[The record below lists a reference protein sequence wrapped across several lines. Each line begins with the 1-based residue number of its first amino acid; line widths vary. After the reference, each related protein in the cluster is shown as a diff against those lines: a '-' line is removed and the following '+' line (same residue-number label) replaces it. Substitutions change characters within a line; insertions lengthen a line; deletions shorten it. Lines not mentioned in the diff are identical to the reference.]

1 VPAWLDV
8 GIFGLTLFFI
18 LVGLVGL
25 IVPIFPGIVV
35 IWLATLFYGIV
46 IGFNT
51 VGIII
56 FVILTLLMLAG
67 TMIDNFLMA
76 AGSRTGGA
84 SWWTIGAGLL
94 AGTIGTIVFPPFGG
108 LIAAPLVILLIE
120 FLRVREI
127 NQAWRAT
134 GGLVVGWGM
143 SFFVRLGIGV
153 VMLLL
158 WLLWAF
164 VK

>member
-1 VPAWLDV
+1 MPAWLDV

-25 IVPIFPGIVV
+25 IIPIFPGIVV
-35 IWLATLFYGIV
+35 IWLATLAYGIV
-46 IGFNT
+46 VGFNLL
-51 VGIII
+51 GIIF
-56 FVILTLLMLAG
+56 FVVLTLLMIAG
-67 TMIDNFLMA
+67 TTADNFLMA
-76 AGSRTGGA
+76 AGSRKGGA
-84 SWWTIGAGLL
+84 SWWTIAAGLL

-120 FLRVREI
+120 FLRVREF

-134 GGLVVGWGM
+134 GGLVAGWGL

-153 VMLLL
+153 LMLVL
-158 WLLWAF
+158 WLVWAF

>member
-1 VPAWLDV
+1 MPAWLDV

-35 IWLATLFYGIV
+35 IWLATLAYGIV
-46 IGFNT
+46 VGFNLL
-51 VGIII
+51 GIII
-56 FVILTLLMLAG
+56 FVVLTLLMIAG
-67 TMIDNFLMA
+67 TTADNFLMA
-76 AGSRTGGA
+76 AGSRRGGA
-84 SWWTIGAGLL
+84 SWWTIAAGLL

-120 FLRVREI
+120 FLRVREL

-134 GGLVVGWGM
+134 GGLVAGWGL

-153 VMLLL
+153 LMLAL
-158 WLLWAF
+158 WLVWAF
-164 VK
+164 MK

>member
-1 VPAWLDV
+1 MPAWLDV

-35 IWLATLFYGIV
+35 IWLATMVYGIV
-46 IGFNT
+46 VGFST

-56 FVILTLLMLAG
+56 FVVLTVLMIAG
-67 TMIDNFLMA
+67 TMADNFLMA

-84 SWWTIGAGLL
+84 SWWTIAAGLL

-143 SFFVRLGIGV
+143 SFFVRLGIGIL
-153 VMLLL
+153 MLLL